1 LELKNCQS
9 LDEIREEIDKVDDK
23 IVELLV
29 ERSKYVKQATK
40 FKNSIEDVKSGDR
53 VKKVMDRTRAQAIE
67 KGINPMMV
75 EKVFET
81 LINEMVSYEIEEFQ
95 NKGVF

>member
-1 LELKNCQS
+1 MELKNCQS
-9 LDEIREEIDKVDDK
+9 LDEIREEIDKVDDR
-23 IVELLV
+23 IIDLLV

-53 VKKVMDRTRAQAIE
+53 IKKVMNRTRSQAID
-67 KGINPMMV
+67 KGINPVMV
-75 EKVFET
+75 EEVFRT

-95 NKGVF
+95 NRKVF